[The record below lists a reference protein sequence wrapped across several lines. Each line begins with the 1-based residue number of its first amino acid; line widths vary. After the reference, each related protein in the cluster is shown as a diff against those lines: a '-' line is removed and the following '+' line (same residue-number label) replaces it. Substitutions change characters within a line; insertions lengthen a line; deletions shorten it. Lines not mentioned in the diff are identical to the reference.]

1 MRRLPAVDKV
11 IKYLGS
17 KRTLVPLLSTLAEAS
32 GAKSASDLFT
42 GTTRVAQG
50 FKKAGLTVTA
60 TDLASYS
67 FVFAK
72 TWIETDA
79 DSVNQA
85 ELTEALRQLN
95 SLTPEAGYF
104 TKAFCEDARYIQ
116 PKNGEKIDAI
126 RTEIEKTYSNSWM
139 YYPLLTSL
147 ILAADRVDSTTG
159 LQMAFLKQWAA
170 RSFNDLELRDP
181 ELLAGRGLAL
191 QGDVMQLITELPE
204 TELAYLDPP
213 YNQHRYFAN
222 YHVWETLVRWDQPE
236 TYGIANKRL
245 DVRDSSTKSRFNG
258 RKDMPIA
265 LRELLNGLRAE
276 TVVLSYNNEAWLSRD
291 ELISLTER
299 FGRVEVLDFEFKR
312 YIGSQIGIYNKRGE
326 KVSEPRHKKNIE
338 HVVIAG
344 PSSRVSR
351 MLEAIEL

>member
-1 MRRLPAVDKV
+1 M

-17 KRTLVPLLSTLAEAS
+17 KRTLVPVLSALAEAS
-32 GAKSASDLFT
+32 GAKTAIDLFT

-50 FKKAGLTVTA
+50 FKKAGLKVTA

-67 FVFAK
+67 HVFAK
-72 TWIETDA
+72 TWIEIDA
-79 DSVNQA
+79 TSANQT
-85 ELTEALRQLN
+85 ELTEALKHLN
-95 SLTPEAGYF
+95 SIRGEAGYF
-104 TKAFCEDARYIQ
+104 TKSFCEDARYIQ
-116 PKNGEKIDAI
+116 PKNGERIDAI
-126 RTEIEKTYSNSWM
+126 RNAIESHYLNSWL

-170 RSFNDLELRDP
+170 RSYKELELRDP

-191 QGDVMQLITELPE
+191 QGDVMQLVDQLPE

-222 YHVWETLVRWDQPE
+222 YHVWETLVRWDRPD

-245 DVRDSSTKSRFNG
+245 DVRDTSTKSRFNA

-265 LRELLNGLRAE
+265 LAQLLNSLKAE

-291 ELISLTER
+291 QLISITER

-326 KVSEPRHKKNIE
+326 KVSEPRHKSNIE

-344 PSSRVSR
+344 PKERVKT